1 MTFGEKLINLRK
13 KLGWSQ
19 EELAEQINIS
29 RQAVSKWESG
39 QSIPDTEKIIKLS
52 KLFNVSTDY
61 LLIDDIESIKS
72 EDTFNKEDTNIK
84 QEKIIRNVSLEEVEN
99 FLSVK
104 LKTSKTIAYAVFL
117 CIISP
122 VCLMILGVLS
132 ESEYHLLSENLA
144 AGIGLTVL
152 LLFVCVAVCMFI
164 SSGSKTENYE
174 YLEKEVFH
182 MEEYIINDIE
192 NRKDKYKNI
201 YIRNNIIGVCLCI
214 LSVIPLFIGQAIND
228 TDKFLVIM
236 LSLFFIIAGIGVV
249 ILVKSGIIW
258 ENYQKLL
265 QQGDYTKIKKERNNI
280 VEQDETSF
288 ASMIYKSY
296 WLIVV
301 AIYLAYSFTT
311 NDWRRSWIV
320 FPIAAVL
327 SPIIKMIGVALHK
340 NKK

>member
-1 MTFGEKLINLRK
+1 M
-13 KLGWSQ
+13 
-19 EELAEQINIS
+19 
-29 RQAVSKWESG
+29 
-39 QSIPDTEKIIKLS
+39 
-52 KLFNVSTDY
+52 Y
-61 LLIDDIESIKS
+61 
-72 EDTFNKEDTNIK
+72 
-84 QEKIIRNVSLEEVEN
+84 
-99 FLSVK
+99 
-104 LKTSKTIAYAVFL
+104 
-117 CIISP
+117 
-122 VCLMILGVLS
+122 
-132 ESEYHLLSENLA
+132 
-144 AGIGLTVL
+144 
-152 LLFVCVAVCMFI
+152 
-164 SSGSKTENYE
+164 
-174 YLEKEVFH
+174 
-182 MEEYIINDIE
+182 
-192 NRKDKYKNI
+192 
-201 YIRNNIIGVCLCI
+201 
-214 LSVIPLFIGQAIND
+214 